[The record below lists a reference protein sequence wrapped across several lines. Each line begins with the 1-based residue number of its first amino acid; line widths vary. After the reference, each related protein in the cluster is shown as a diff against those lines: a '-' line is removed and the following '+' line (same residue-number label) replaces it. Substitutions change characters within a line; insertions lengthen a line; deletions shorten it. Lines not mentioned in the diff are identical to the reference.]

1 MLSHGEQDDDILDL
15 VTSCTVSGIYLSVL
29 VKERVHTPTANA
41 LEICNNVQMAAD
53 VILRCTICQI
63 ASWGEGPY
71 QTL

>member
-15 VTSCTVSGIYLSVL
+15 VTSCTMSGSYLSVL
-29 VKERVHTPTANA
+29 VEDCMHTPTANA

-53 VILRCTICQI
+53 VILRCTMCQI
-63 ASWGEGPY
+63 ASWGEGPR